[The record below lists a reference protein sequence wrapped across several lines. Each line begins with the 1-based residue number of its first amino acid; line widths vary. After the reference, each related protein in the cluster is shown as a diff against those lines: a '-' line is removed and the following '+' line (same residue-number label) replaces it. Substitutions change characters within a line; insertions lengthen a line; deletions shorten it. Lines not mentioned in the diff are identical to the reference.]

1 MIQDF
6 SKYDAAKDPM
16 NYGVTVPDLA
26 VDIHECLTTGV
37 IKDTGYPVEYTKETD
52 VNAVGSYLKD
62 PIDIAQAQINLGK
75 SFAQVGGDISEGQPA
90 GE

>member
-1 MIQDF
+1 MIEDY
-6 SKYDAAKDPM
+6 SNYDAAKDPM
-16 NYGVTVPDLA
+16 NIEVVIPDLA
-26 VDIHECLTTGV
+26 VDIHECLETGV

-75 SFAQVGGDISEGQPA
+75 SFAQVGGDVSTAEKQ
-90 GE
+90 E